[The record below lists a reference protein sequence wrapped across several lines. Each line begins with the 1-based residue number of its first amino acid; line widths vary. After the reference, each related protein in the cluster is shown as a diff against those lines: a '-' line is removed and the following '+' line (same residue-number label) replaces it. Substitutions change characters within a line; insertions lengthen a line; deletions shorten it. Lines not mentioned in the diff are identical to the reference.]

1 MEQQTQLKATQRQF
15 NSGQGVAIST
25 YNAVMINAFQ
35 LIKATAKD
43 FDGSIFDDFI
53 TLYNDK
59 TYSKAKLA
67 NEINGEI
74 ADGYRGAVGLYAE
87 QELKQAGSEY
97 SIEWLIN
104 VNNKAL
110 EAVKALSTQHIDFC

>member
-1 MEQQTQLKATQRQF
+1 MEQTLKAQTRQF
-15 NSGQGVAIST
+15 NNGQGVAIST

-35 LIKATAKD
+35 LIAATAPNFK
-43 FDGSIFDDFI
+43 GSIFDDFI
-53 TLYNDK
+53 TLYHDK
-59 TYSKAKLA
+59 TYNKAKLA

-97 SIEWLIN
+97 PIEWLVN

-110 EAVKALSTQHIDFC
+110 EAVKALNTQHIDFC